1 MIVKEE
7 LTIDNVEFIRTYSD
21 KRFYIRGGEPYG
33 LYAEAID
40 LAELGREYEETDIP
54 IEDEET
60 PTEDEATAEDYQSA
74 LEELGVNFNEEG

>member
-7 LTIDNVEFIRTYSD
+7 IIIGNEKFIKQYSN
-21 KRFYIRGGEPYG
+21 KQCYIKGGFPEG
-33 LYAEAID
+33 LYVLAID
-40 LAELGREYEETDIP
+40 LAELQREYEETDIP